1 KGANLALE
9 KVDASVHGWTQ
20 APLLS
25 KQDTDAQYKRMLM
38 EALDDERLAAVRLG
52 VAGHNLFDVA
62 FAHLLMLERQVT
74 PGPLGGVEFE
84 MLAGM
89 APAQQAVVREA
100 TGTMRLYVPVVVP
113 PKSGVA
119 VCYLVVVVEMSGLSK
134 FFMSAGFELDYATEL
149 FDREGERIS
158 MSLVQV
164 LVATSHQKQR
174 DKVRSAETARVVS
187 ELGSAA

>member
-1 KGANLALE
+1 
-9 KVDASVHGWTQ
+9 
-20 APLLS
+20 
-25 KQDTDAQYKRMLM
+25 DAQYKRMLM

-100 TGTMRLYVPVVVP
+100 TGTMRLYVPVVAP
-113 PKSGVA
+113 QQFDVA
-119 VCYLVVVVEMSGLSK
+119 VSDLGRQLE
-134 FFMSAGFELDYATEL
+134 E
-149 FDREGERIS
+149 
-158 MSLVQV
+158 
-164 LVATSHQKQR
+164 TSVRTHR
-174 DKVRSAETARVVS
+174 DQDRSAETARGLP
-187 ELGSAA
+187 ELGSAALPAVPGAFRNTPDTDVSTAANQEWADLVTRRIRGSELGIEEAEAARVEDLGGVEE